1 MKGLE
6 AKFSS
11 YQIIL
16 WSFNGS
22 RWWTFIP
29 IFTLDF
35 CIFIAQFFYTE
46 GLHLVNTAIMLQFIM
61 NLILVVYFFVMNK
74 WGDAKAINKRLEEMN
89 VPGEREN
96 LVKKNTNMNV

>member
-1 MKGLE
+1 
-6 AKFSS
+6 
-11 YQIIL
+11 
-16 WSFNGS
+16 
-22 RWWTFIP
+22 
-29 IFTLDF
+29 
-35 CIFIAQFFYTE
+35 
-46 GLHLVNTAIMLQFIM
+46 MLQFIM